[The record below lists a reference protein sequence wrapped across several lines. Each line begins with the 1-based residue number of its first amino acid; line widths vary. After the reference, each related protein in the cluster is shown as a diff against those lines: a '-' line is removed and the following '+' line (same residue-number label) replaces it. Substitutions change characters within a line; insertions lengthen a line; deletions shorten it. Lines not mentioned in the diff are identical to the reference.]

1 MAESGTLN
9 LTIARKAILLFVSVL
24 MLSALLLSAG
34 TPPPPVTVVEVT
46 LASLVMI
53 SLVARRRRRH
63 LWISAVLLSLLLAAY
78 ATDEWLWPRGNS
90 RPIVLIGTFLLTSI
104 GSAVFAVVE
113 ARRSGTRGT

>member
-1 MAESGTLN
+1 MAETGTLN

-34 TPPPPVTVVEVT
+34 TPHPPVTVVEVT

-63 LWISAVLLSLLLAAY
+63 LWISVLLSLLLAAY